1 MKSAGIF
8 LLVGTLTLWMAQPS
22 WTGMTLPVQQIL
34 QVEPGTCP
42 VVVLRCKMHNPP
54 NRCTSDSQCAGTDK
68 CCDTGCGL
76 DCIPTQEVTVKAGTC
91 PWIKNKCQ
99 MINPPNTCKKDDD
112 CPSIMKCCMSSCG
125 KQCMNP
131 NPSSSSVKSGT
142 CPVIPVKCKMHNPP
156 NRCVSDSQCD
166 GTDKCC
172 ETICGRSC
180 VPPQQGKPGTCPDVR
195 IHCAMHNPPNR
206 CYFDSECPGFKKC
219 CDTYCGK
226 ACVIPKGYGKGTSL
240 ILSFGS
246 VLRSLPA
253 SAEPQLPCRE
263 SHFNPSRRD
272 QL

>member
-34 QVEPGTCP
+34 Q
-42 VVVLRCKMHNPP
+42 
-54 NRCTSDSQCAGTDK
+54 
-68 CCDTGCGL
+68 
-76 DCIPTQEVTVKAGTC
+76 VTVKAGTC